1 MTNFW
6 EQLESKQISNKETAE
21 KYLLTKLGSPT
32 TEIQQNLLQEFCK
45 KVHAYYFQAEIQ
57 NTTTFSLYGFVQEIQ
72 EKKFKEG
79 KRMGQVYYLLKL
91 GEPKGEKIKA
101 TKEDL
106 PTNKW
111 QQIEKLAILGKNL
124 VFKYKKWITNKEL
137 LDFNSQPKKNQVL
150 TSAKLEIKSGKAETG

>member
-6 EQLESKQISNKETAE
+6 EQLESKQISNKEQVE
-21 KYLLTKLGSPT
+21 KFLLTKLGSPT

-45 KVHAYYFQAEIQ
+45 KVHAYYFATEIT
-57 NTTTFSLYGFVQEIQ
+57 NTTTFSLYGHVQEIQ
-72 EKKFKEG
+72 ERKFKEG
-79 KRMGQVYYLLKL
+79 KRMGQTYYLLKL

-106 PTNKW
+106 PTDKW
-111 QQIEKLAILGKNL
+111 TQIEKLAILGKNL

-137 LDFNSQPKKNQVL
+137 LDFNPPPKKDPVI
-150 TSAKLEIKSGKAETG
+150 SSGKVETG